1 MIAGLRD
8 LAAKILAG
16 ARVVAGAWPTWAAA
30 ATGLLTLVS
39 TALVPLLP
47 GGWAAQ
53 VAGWIAAAAAAIAT
67 VSAAVARVTPV
78 LWSDARGLLAPRPR
92 QLPPTIDDVVDTT
105 T

>member
-1 MIAGLRD
+1 MITGLRD
-8 LAAKILAG
+8 LAVKILAG

-47 GGWAAQ
+47 GGWATR
-53 VAGWIAAAAAAIAT
+53 VAAWTAAGLGAVAA

-78 LWSDARGLLAPRPR
+78 LYGDARGVLAPRPR
-92 QLPPTIDDVVDTT
+92 QLPPDIDNVVDTT
-105 T
+105 F